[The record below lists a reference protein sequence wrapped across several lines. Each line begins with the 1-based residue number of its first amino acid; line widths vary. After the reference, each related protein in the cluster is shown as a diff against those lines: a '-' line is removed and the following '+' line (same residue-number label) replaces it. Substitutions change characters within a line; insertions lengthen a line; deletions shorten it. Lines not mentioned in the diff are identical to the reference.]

1 MLKLGVVDAVTNG
14 RVCDLCEVEQLHF
27 EVFAPAAVVGHAH
40 VRWVEIN
47 EPVQVGSLVAYPGNL
62 IHGNEH
68 CAKTTL
74 QEIPL
79 DALLALVH
87 KFVASAKTII
97 NYCQGP
103 DFDIDTLC
111 QVTEEHK
118 RRTSGPMS

>member
-1 MLKLGVVDAVTNG
+1 MLQLEVVGTVTNG
-14 RVCDLCEVEQLHF
+14 GVRDLPEVEQLGF
-27 EVFAPAAVVGHAH
+27 QLFAPAAVVGHAH
-40 VRWVEIN
+40 IRLVEIN
-47 EPVQVGSLVAYPGNL
+47 EPVQVGSLVVHPGNL